1 MSRGTASTNL
11 PREAILA
18 AGAFTALGTGAIY
31 MWSIFNKPLME
42 EFGFTTSEVS
52 MIYSLFLLASCFSS
66 MLAGWLQ
73 RHTQPRFIVLAQV
86 FYSALDG
93 FARVLLTIC
102 LCSTFFIVALQVPE
116 TVCFTTLLLR

>member
-52 MIYSLFLLASCFSS
+52 MIYSLFLLASCFRACWLVGYSVILS
-66 MLAGWLQ
+66 LA
-73 RHTQPRFIVLAQV
+73 
-86 FYSALDG
+86 
-93 FARVLLTIC
+93 LLY
-102 LCSTFFIVALQVPE
+102 
-116 TVCFTTLLLR
+116 

>member
-1 MSRGTASTNL
+1 MARGATTNL

-73 RHTQPRFIVLAQV
+73 RHTQPRFIVLGAGV
-86 FYSALDG
+86 LFGLGWFCSGPSCCSLAW
-93 FARVLLTIC
+93 ARW
-102 LCSTFFIVALQVPE
+102 STRWIPSRWS
-116 TVCFTTLLLR
+116 LRP